1 MAHVGAHV
9 GHTRVTR
16 GAHVVA
22 FIKERKEKRE
32 KGKERKGQGSSVLS
46 YIMPHG
52 SVHKYIDISYPQQN
66 R

>member
-22 FIKERKEKRE
+22 FIKERTEEREKDKEK
-32 KGKERKGQGSSVLS
+32 KGQGRSLLS
-46 YIMPHG
+46 YIMAYG
-52 SVHKYIDISYPQQN
+52 GVHKYIDISYPQQN